1 MISNNTETGFVN
13 IDDRLK
19 IVNVAVPEY
28 VYKYRYWKIDSHK
41 RLLTN
46 QELFLASPGSFED
59 SMDCNLQEQFPKG
72 KDLYDLF
79 IEDCK
84 KRCPSKNR
92 DERRKYANY
101 WRKHSPLA
109 NKEERD
115 KLLEEIK
122 NKRDKTFGVLSLT
135 LRKDNDYLWERYGN
149 HHKGFCV
156 RFDTK
161 KLIQYGKFGGGGF
174 VQYFDRLP
182 VIDFLHDSL
191 DDKLCK
197 NIFSKK
203 REPYSQEE
211 EYRLTKKWDHDVD
224 DQERVVVIP
233 VDCISQIIVGKDA
246 SIEDRTEILEIQR
259 NLYPYAEFIQL

>member
-1 MISNNTETGFVN
+1 MGDLFQIVDDYRN
-13 IDDRLK
+13 IEVDIPNR
-19 IVNVAVPEY
+19 VF
-28 VYKYRYWKIDSHK
+28 KYRNWHDKYERKV
-41 RLLTN
+41 LTDT
-46 QELFLASPGSFED
+46 ELYLSSPGRFD
-59 SMDCNLQEQFPKG
+59 DTMDCNLEEQFPRG
-72 KDLYDLF
+72 KDLYNLF

-84 KRCPSKNR
+84 KRYPSKNR

-101 WRKHSPLA
+101 WSRHSPLA

-115 KLLEEIK
+115 KLLKEIK

-135 LRKDNDYLWERYGN
+135 LRNDNDYLWERYGDK
-149 HHKGFCV
+149 HRGFCV
-156 RFDTK
+156 GFDTQ
-161 KLIQYGKFGGGGF
+161 KLIQHGKFGCGGF

-182 VIDFLHDSL
+182 IIDFLHDSL